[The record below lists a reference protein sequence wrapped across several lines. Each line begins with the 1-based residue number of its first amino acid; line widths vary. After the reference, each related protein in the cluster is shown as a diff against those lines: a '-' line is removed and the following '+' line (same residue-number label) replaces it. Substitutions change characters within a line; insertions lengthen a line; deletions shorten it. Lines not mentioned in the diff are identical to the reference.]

1 MNSRANRLLFVA
13 TVLASIS
20 PLACSSVSWSVNREV
35 CGQIQATD
43 KGSSTILR
51 NIDLQLYRSQTKH
64 IPCCSKADRISDMRT
79 DANGDFMSGSLQP
92 GRYFIVVK
100 DSDPKFVFPISLEKQ
115 YDGKTCS
122 LHAVF
127 SFDRQTKKTEQTV
140 TLEVPKL
147 K

>member
-13 TVLASIS
+13 AVMANVS
-20 PLACSSVSWSVNREV
+20 PFACSSVSWSVSREV

-43 KGSSTILR
+43 KGSSTILK
-51 NIDLQLYRSQTKH
+51 NADLQLYRSQTKH
-64 IPCCSKADRISDMRT
+64 IPCCSQADRISDMRT
-79 DANGDFMSGSLQP
+79 DANGDFTSGSLEP
-92 GRYFIVVK
+92 GHYFIVVK
-100 DSDPKFVFPISLEKQ
+100 DPDPKFVFPVWLERQ

-127 SFDRQTKKTEQTV
+127 TFDRQTKKTEQTV
-140 TLEVPKL
+140 TLEVPSL